1 MQEFAAEGRWSRM
14 MADAPAGGD
23 GGLGPCDGRAPACGF
38 LLVYTCFDLR
48 NSAWALFLTESS
60 VSATFEEPG
69 NYKLCKNLG
78 G

>member
-1 MQEFAAEGRWSRM
+1 M

-23 GGLGPCDGRAPACGF
+23 GGLGACDGRAPACSF
-38 LLVYTCFDLR
+38 LLVHTCSDLR
-48 NSAWALFLTESS
+48 KSAWALFLTKSS

-69 NYKLCKNLG
+69 NYKLCKHLG